1 MFATNTSAH
10 LKTFLKLIAPR
21 YGREAGPDRGLCANY
36 RIPPF
41 VTYRM
46 TVIQHAQTAFMGRNI
61 GAAACIAF
69 IRIFGPHA
77 NT

>member
-10 LKTFLKLIAPR
+10 LKTLLKLIAAK
-21 YGREAGPDRGLCANY
+21 YGREAMPDRGLCAHY

-41 VTYRM
+41 VMYRL

-61 GAAACIAF
+61 GAAAWLAF
-69 IRIFGPHA
+69 IRIVGPHA